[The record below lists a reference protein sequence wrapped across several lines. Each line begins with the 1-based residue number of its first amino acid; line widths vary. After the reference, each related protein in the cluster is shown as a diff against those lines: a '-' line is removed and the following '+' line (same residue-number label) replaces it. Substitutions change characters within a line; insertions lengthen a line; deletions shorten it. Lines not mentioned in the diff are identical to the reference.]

1 MASSTEPCGFGCTCG
16 TACLTCCRRISFD
29 FFIRKLRLAWVALFV
44 FFNEEYLI
52 ALVDFIAPCGGTI
65 ERGERDLRIPFFATE
80 PRLRGSLDSP
90 PLSLGNRC
98 GGLIRLPRVYRDI
111 GFRYP
116 VLSLIATSTWCLG
129 AMCSGW
135 YRTRFSR
142 VVGLVSYVFHLC

>member
-1 MASSTEPCGFGCTCG
+1 MLG
-16 TACLTCCRRISFD
+16 SF
-29 FFIRKLRLAWVALFV
+29 VFV

-98 GGLIRLPRVYRDI
+98 GGLIRLPRAYANI
-111 GFRYP
+111 GIRYP
-116 VLSLIATSTWCLG
+116 VLSFVATSTCCFG
-129 AMCSGW
+129 ALYSTL
-135 YRTRFSR
+135 YRSRFSR
-142 VVGLVSYVFHLC
+142 SCLAYIARFSLLGGKKTLFVYP